1 MTASEVPMVQNP
13 GGKSLPLP
21 LPACV
26 GGLPGLPLAR
36 NIQRRPNGQEWQL
49 NSGPGTRQAWGAEE
63 KILCCL
69 PQGHGAGPATDQP
82 PSSTMQPY
90 VPPESASRAPPAPV
104 HVYIQNPVVFGANP
118 VYMRCPYCGQIIMT
132 HVFYNAGLLTWMAAG
147 FLCLVGEQ
155 RHGAQPLMMET
166 RQPPENPLQKYFA
179 PPEIKPGSAPGQQHN
194 FKLTSPGCWV
204 STEFC
209 CCSVFH
215 SSFVLVRGDYEEHN
229 KWRIPIPVR
238 HCSFF

>member
-1 MTASEVPMVQNP
+1 MAD
-13 GGKSLPLP
+13 
-21 LPACV
+21 
-26 GGLPGLPLAR
+26 
-36 NIQRRPNGQEWQL
+36 GQ
-49 NSGPGTRQAWGAEE
+49 QAE